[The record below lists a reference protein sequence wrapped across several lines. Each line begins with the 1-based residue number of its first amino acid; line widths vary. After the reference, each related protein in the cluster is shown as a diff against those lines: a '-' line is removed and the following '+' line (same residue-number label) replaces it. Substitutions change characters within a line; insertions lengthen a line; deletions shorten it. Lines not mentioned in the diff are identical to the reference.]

1 MTENNNNKGAG
12 VKYPPPIVQLIWI
25 IIGFTIQKYYPINLG
40 LNQMVQY
47 LGLPIIGIGIS
58 LLLHIHQKF
67 KNANTNIKPWKPTTN
82 IITTGI
88 YAYSRNPIYLA
99 FNFFSIG
106 FGIFYNNVWVM
117 LSIIPSMTFIYFI
130 AIKKEEKYL
139 ENIFGDEYLEYKK
152 SVRRW
157 I

>member
-1 MTENNNNKGAG
+1 MEKNNDKGAG
-12 VKYPPPIVQLIWI
+12 VKFPPPIVQLIWI
-25 IIGFTIQKYYPINLG
+25 IIGFTIQNYKPISLG
-40 LNQMVQY
+40 FNQMAQY
-47 LGLPIIGIGIS
+47 LGLLIIGIGIS

-67 KNANTNIKPWKPTTN
+67 KNAKTNIKPRKPTTN

-106 FGIFYNNVWVM
+106 LGVFYDNIWVLISIF
-117 LSIIPSMTFIYFI
+117 PSMTFIYFI

-139 ENIFGDEYLEYKK
+139 EKIFGNEYIEYKK

-157 I
+157 V